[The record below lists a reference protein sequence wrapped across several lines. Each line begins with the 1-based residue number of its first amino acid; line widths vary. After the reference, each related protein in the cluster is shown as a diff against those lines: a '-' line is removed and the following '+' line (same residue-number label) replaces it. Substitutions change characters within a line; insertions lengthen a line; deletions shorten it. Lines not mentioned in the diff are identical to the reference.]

1 MTPYFITFALLTL
14 AALTQFT
21 KELKRYKL
29 WFVIVAAIYLIFF
42 AGLRTMGVGR
52 DDLNYYDMF
61 VAQAPTLYGWIFGGF
76 VYHFSDLYMEP
87 GYVFVNAVVKTFTSN
102 YIFLFLTAALISIGV
117 TIYNYYRYSTY
128 VLLSILLYF
137 VHTYLYRD
145 MNQVRAG
152 IAAAIGLF
160 LIAQIHNRE
169 HLKSYRTL
177 LFSGLFHVASLCLV
191 IPYLLSFFRITRKKV
206 ILLYALSLSLGIIG
220 VGKILVKLLPTS
232 GYLFVKIAGYASSQT
247 YGAALKLYDPTNIKN
262 LFILLIVL
270 IYWKRLKAIIP
281 YFETLVLFLAV
292 SASWRVA
299 FSDLGIIAG
308 RVATFFDI
316 VEVIVV
322 PYFVC
327 ISRYKWMTVSA
338 IIIYAFMT
346 LYLNLYTVKISP
358 EPYTLSLF

>member
-1 MTPYFITFALLTL
+1 
-14 AALTQFT
+14 
-21 KELKRYKL
+21 
-29 WFVIVAAIYLIFF
+29 
-42 AGLRTMGVGR
+42 MGVGR

-61 VAQAPTLYGWIFGGF
+61 VAQAPTLYDWLFGGF
-76 VYHFSDLYMEP
+76 VYHFSDLFMEP

-169 HLKSYRTL
+169 HIKSYRTL
-177 LFSGLFHVASLCLV
+177 LLSGLFHVAALSLM
-191 IPYLLSFFRITRKKV
+191 IPYLLSFFQVTRKKV
-206 ILLYALSLSLGIIG
+206 ILLYAFSLGLGIIG
-220 VGKILVKLLPTS
+220 VGRILVKLLPAS
-232 GYLFVKIAGYASSQT
+232 GYLFVKIAGYASDQS
-247 YGAALKLYDPTNIKN
+247 YGAALKLYDLTNVKN
-262 LFILLIVL
+262 LFILLVVL
-270 IYWKRLKAIIP
+270 VYWKRLKAIIP

-292 SASWRVA
+292 SASWRLA

-316 VEVIVV
+316 VEVIVI
-322 PYFVC
+322 PYFIC

-338 IIIYAFMT
+338 IVLYAFMT

-358 EPYTLSLF
+358 QPYSLSLF

>member
-1 MTPYFITFALLTL
+1 MTPYFITFALLTF

-61 VAQAPTLYGWIFGGF
+61 VAQAPTLYDWVFGGF
-76 VYHFSDLYMEP
+76 VYHFSDLFMEP

-160 LIAQIHNRE
+160 LIAQIYNRE
-169 HLKSYRTL
+169 HLKSYKTL
-177 LFSGLFHVASLCLV
+177 LFSGLFHIASLSLV
-191 IPYLLSFFRITRKKV
+191 IPYLLSFFQVTRKKI
-206 ILLYALSLSLGIIG
+206 ILLYVFSLGLGIIG
-220 VGKILVKLLPTS
+220 VGRILVKLLPTS
-232 GYLFVKIAGYASSQT
+232 GYLFVKIADYASNQT

-270 IYWKRLKAIIP
+270 IYWKRLKVIVP

-322 PYFVC
+322 PYFIC

-338 IIIYAFMT
+338 IILYAFMT

>member
-1 MTPYFITFALLTL
+1 
-14 AALTQFT
+14 
-21 KELKRYKL
+21 
-29 WFVIVAAIYLIFF
+29 
-42 AGLRTMGVGR
+42 
-52 DDLNYYDMF
+52 
-61 VAQAPTLYGWIFGGF
+61 
-76 VYHFSDLYMEP
+76 
-87 GYVFVNAVVKTFTSN
+87 
-102 YIFLFLTAALISIGV
+102 
-117 TIYNYYRYSTY
+117 
-128 VLLSILLYF
+128 
-137 VHTYLYRD
+137 

-160 LIAQIHNRE
+160 LIAQIYNRE
-169 HLKSYRTL
+169 HLKVL
-177 LFSGLFHVASLCLV
+177 QNSGLFISFLSLV
-191 IPYLLSFFRITRKKV
+191 IPYLLSFFQVTRKKI
-206 ILLYALSLSLGIIG
+206 ILLYVFSLGLGIIG
-220 VGKILVKLLPTS
+220 VGRVLVKLLPTS
-232 GYLFVKIAGYASSQT
+232 GYLFVKIADYASNQT

-270 IYWKRLKAIIP
+270 IYWKRLKVIVP

-322 PYFVC
+322 PYFIC

-338 IIIYAFMT
+338 IILYAFMT

>member
-1 MTPYFITFALLTL
+1 
-14 AALTQFT
+14 
-21 KELKRYKL
+21 
-29 WFVIVAAIYLIFF
+29 
-42 AGLRTMGVGR
+42 MGVGR

-61 VAQAPTLYGWIFGGF
+61 VAQPPTLYDWVFGGF
-76 VYHFSDLYMEP
+76 VYHFSDLFMEP

-160 LIAQIHNRE
+160 LIAQIDNRE
-169 HLKSYRTL
+169 HIKSFRTL
-177 LFSGLFHVASLCLV
+177 LLSGIFHVASLSLV
-191 IPYLLSFFRITRKKV
+191 IPYLLSFFQITRKKI
-206 ILLYALSLSLGIIG
+206 ILLYAFSLGLGIIG
-220 VGKILVKLLPTS
+220 VGRILVKLLPTS
-232 GYLFVKIAGYASSQT
+232 GYLFAKIAGYASNQS
-247 YGAALKLYDPTNIKN
+247 YGAALELYDLTNVKN
-262 LFILLIVL
+262 LFILLVVL
-270 IYWKRLKAIIP
+270 IYWNRLKAIIP

-292 SASWRVA
+292 SASWRLA

-316 VEVIVV
+316 VEVIVI

-338 IIIYAFMT
+338 IILYAFMT
-346 LYLNLYTVKISP
+346 LYLNLYSVKISP
-358 EPYTLSLF
+358 QPYSLSLF

>member
-1 MTPYFITFALLTL
+1 VTPYFITFALLTL

-21 KELKRYKL
+21 SELKRYKL
-29 WFVIVAAIYLIFF
+29 WFVLVAAIYLILF
-42 AGLRTMGVGR
+42 AGLRTIGVGR

-61 VAQAPTLYGWIFGGF
+61 MAQAPNLYDWMFGGF

-87 GYVFVNAVVKTFTSN
+87 GYVFVNAVVKTFTNN
-102 YIFLFLTAALISIGV
+102 YTFLFLTAALISIGV

-160 LIAQIHNRE
+160 LIAEINNRE
-169 HLKSYRTL
+169 HIKSYRTL
-177 LFSGLFHVASLCLV
+177 LLSGLFHIASLSLV
-191 IPYLLSFFRITRKKV
+191 IPYLLSCFRTTRKKI
-206 ILLYALSLSLGIIG
+206 ILLYAISLSLGIIG
-220 VGKILVKLLPTS
+220 IGRILVKLLPSS
-232 GYLFVKIAGYASSQT
+232 GFIFVKIADYASDRS
-247 YGAALKLYDPTNIKN
+247 YGAALKLYDPTNVKN
-262 LFILLIVL
+262 FIVLLIVL

-292 SASWRVA
+292 SASWRLA

-316 VEVIVV
+316 VEVIVI

-338 IIIYAFMT
+338 IILYAFMT

-358 EPYTLSLF
+358 QPYSLSLF

>member
-21 KELKRYKL
+21 TELKRYKL
-29 WFVIVAAIYLIFF
+29 WFAIVAAIYLILF
-42 AGLRTMGVGR
+42 AGLRAMGVGR

-61 VAQAPTLYGWIFGGF
+61 IAQAPNLYDWVFGGF

-102 YIFLFLTAALISIGV
+102 YIFLFLTAALISIGI

-169 HLKSYRTL
+169 HLKSYGTL
-177 LFSGLFHVASLCLV
+177 LLSGLFHVASLSLV
-191 IPYLLSFFRITRKKV
+191 IPYVMSFFRTTRKKV
-206 ILLYALSLSLGIIG
+206 IVLYLLSLSLGIIG
-220 VGKILVKLLPTS
+220 IGRILVKLLPTS
-232 GYLFVKIAGYASSQT
+232 GFLFVKIADYASDQS
-247 YGAALKLYDPTNIKN
+247 YGAALKLYDPTNLKN
-262 LFILLIVL
+262 LCVLLIVL
-270 IYWKRLKAIIP
+270 IYWDRLKAIIP
-281 YFETLVLFLAV
+281 YFETFVLFLAV
-292 SASWRVA
+292 SASWRLA

-316 VEVIVV
+316 VEVIVI

-338 IIIYAFMT
+338 IILYAFMT

-358 EPYTLSLF
+358 QPYTLSLF